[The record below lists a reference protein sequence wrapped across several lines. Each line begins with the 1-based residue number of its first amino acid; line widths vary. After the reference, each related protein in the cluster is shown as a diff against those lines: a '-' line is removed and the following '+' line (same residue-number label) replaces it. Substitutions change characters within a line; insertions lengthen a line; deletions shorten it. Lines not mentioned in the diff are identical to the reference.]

1 MDLREVE
8 ALLTELE
15 SRTDRLRALY
25 EQYFLGFERLEP
37 QVVRKDVERRM
48 QALLRIPF
56 RNTALRFRFTMLQ
69 QRYNT
74 YQTYWMRTCRKIEDG
89 TYKRQ
94 IQRMKAKDA
103 DILRNVEAAKEDRA
117 IEIAEV
123 DELDV
128 EFEDD
133 DFESAAPTLPPPPR
147 PAEPIEATPAAV
159 KKGWGKP
166 PAGNTFDTRPT
177 TPRMKAVRLPAK
189 AKTDETPTPKP
200 AETRPAA
207 AKPAQAKPAEPP
219 AKAVPPKLPVRVVA
233 VPNEMHSRPTTP
245 RMQAVRLPEKK

>member
-8 ALLTELE
+8 ALMAELE
-15 SRTDRLRALY
+15 TRTDRLRALY

-37 QVVRKDVERRM
+37 SVPRKDVERRF
-48 QALLRIPF
+48 QQLLKVPF

-103 DILRNVEAAKEDRA
+103 DLLRNVEAAKAAEA
-117 IEIAEV
+117 PIEIAVV
-123 DELDV
+123 DELLLDEDV
-128 EFEDD
+128 
-133 DFESAAPTLPPPPR
+133 ESAAPTLPPPK
-147 PAEPIEATPAAV
+147 PAAPGPA

-177 TPRMKAVRLPAK
+177 TPRMKAVRIPVAK
-189 AKTDETPTPKP
+189 NDDAKTPV
-200 AETRPAA
+200 AGAVAA
-207 AKPAQAKPAEPP
+207 RAEPAP
-219 AKAVPPKLPVRVVA
+219 APAPSKPKAQPPPVPTKVKIAIAPSEL
-233 VPNEMHSRPTTP
+233 HSRPTTP
-245 RMQAVRLPEKK
+245 RMQAVRLPDKDDE

>member
-48 QALLRIPF
+48 QALLRVPF

-94 IQRMKAKDA
+94 LQRLKAKDA
-103 DILRNVEAAKEDRA
+103 DILRNVEAAKEDLA
-117 IEIAEV
+117 INVKAMIDHV
-123 DELDV
+123 V
-128 EFEDD
+128 
-133 DFESAAPTLPPPPR
+133 SIR
-147 PAEPIEATPAAV
+147 PQAV
-159 KKGWGKP
+159 K
-166 PAGNTFDTRPT
+166 GNYFR
-177 TPRMKAVRLPAK
+177 KATLTSTMGPGLRLS
-189 AKTDETPTPKP
+189 
-200 AETRPAA
+200 
-207 AKPAQAKPAEPP
+207 
-219 AKAVPPKLPVRVVA
+219 L
-233 VPNEMHSRPTTP
+233 
-245 RMQAVRLPEKK
+245 

>member
-8 ALLTELE
+8 ALMAELE
-15 SRTDRLRALY
+15 TRTDRLRALY

-37 QVVRKDVERRM
+37 SVPRKDVERRF
-48 QALLRIPF
+48 QQLLKVPF

-103 DILRNVEAAKEDRA
+103 DLLRNVEAAKAAEA
-117 IEIAEV
+117 PIEIAVV
-123 DELDV
+123 DELLVDEDV
-128 EFEDD
+128 
-133 DFESAAPTLPPPPR
+133 ESAAPTLPPPKPGA
-147 PAEPIEATPAAV
+147 PTLV

-177 TPRMKAVRLPAK
+177 TPRMKAVRIPVAK
-189 AKTDETPTPKP
+189 NDDDKTPV
-200 AETRPAA
+200 AGAVAA
-207 AKPAQAKPAEPP
+207 RAEPAP
-219 AKAVPPKLPVRVVA
+219 APPPSKPKAQPPPVPTKVKIAIAPSEL
-233 VPNEMHSRPTTP
+233 HSRPTTP
-245 RMQAVRLPEKK
+245 RMQAVRLPDKDDK

>member
-1 MDLREVE
+1 MDLREVD

-74 YQTYWMRTCRKIEDG
+74 YQTYWMRTCRQIEEG

-94 IQRMKAKDA
+94 LQRLKAKESDY
-103 DILRNVEAAKEDRA
+103 LRNVEAAAQEKV
-117 IEIAEV
+117 IEISEV
-123 DELDV
+123 EEL
-128 EFEDD
+128 ELEELEDD
-133 DFESAAPTLPPPPR
+133 AESAAPTLPPPPK
-147 PAEPIEATPAAV
+147 PVAEPRAWV
-159 KKGWGKP
+159 KP
-166 PAGNTFDTRPT
+166 PAGSTFDTRPT
-177 TPRMKAVRLPAK
+177 TPRMKAVRLPIK
-189 AKTDETPTPKP
+189 PKTDEVAAAAEEPTPKAP
-200 AETRPAA
+200 EVS
-207 AKPAQAKPAEPP
+207 AEPKKP
-219 AKAVPPKLPVRVVA
+219 AVPPKLPVRA
-233 VPNEMHSRPTTP
+233 PIPNEMHSRPTVP

>member
-8 ALLTELE
+8 VLLAELE

-37 QVVRKDVERRM
+37 QVARKDVERRM

-94 IQRMKAKDA
+94 IQRMKAKETDY
-103 DILRNVEAAKEDRA
+103 LKNVEAAQEDVA
-117 IEIAEV
+117 IEIADLDEV
-123 DELDV
+123 ELDL
-128 EFEDD
+128 EDV
-133 DFESAAPTLPPPPR
+133 ESAAPTLPPPK
-147 PAEPIEATPAAV
+147 PASKAPKAEEGKRA
-159 KKGWGKP
+159 WNKP
-166 PAGNTFDTRPT
+166 PPGNTFDTRPT
-177 TPRMKAVRLPAK
+177 TPRMKAVRVPGK
-189 AKTDETPTPKP
+189 GKP
-200 AETRPAA
+200 AEEGVTPKAPAA
-207 AKPAQAKPAEPP
+207 KEKAKSIPPEPKKPP
-219 AKAVPPKLPVRVVA
+219 ALPPRAVAKIAA

-245 RMQAVRLPEKK
+245 RMQAVRLPEKKSGE